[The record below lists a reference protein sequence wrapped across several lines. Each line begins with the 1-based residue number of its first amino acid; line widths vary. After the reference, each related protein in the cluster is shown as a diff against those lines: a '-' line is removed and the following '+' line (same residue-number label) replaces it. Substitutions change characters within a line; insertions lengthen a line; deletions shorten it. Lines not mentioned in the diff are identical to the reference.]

1 MVEINTLYVNTKSL
15 NSVYYMPY

>member
-1 MVEINTLYVNTKSL
+1 MVEINTLYVITKSL